1 MGSRGNIGR
10 TMRIDVNADIGEA
23 DDADGIARDWVLFSG
38 ITSANVACGGHA
50 GDERTMRI
58 AVERAV
64 AAGVS
69 IGAHVSYPDRVEF
82 GRRRLELNTEV
93 LGASVITQFDAL
105 AATAA
110 ASGGAITHLKPH
122 GALYNAMAE
131 DAVLARVFRLLVEA
145 ERRLEARPERNRPY
159 APSLRLVTSLAQALN
174 ANNIPVDVSKRGAL
188 WQTFACIDRHV
199 CEALNAGGYGERITI
214 GLALNDNDMLLAG
227 AIPAAVLALLTQ
239 GLFELVERWAVAG
252 RQR

>member
-1 MGSRGNIGR
+1 
-10 TMRIDVNADIGEA
+10 MRIDVNADIGEA

-50 GDERTMRI
+50 GDERTVRI

-69 IGAHVSYPDRVEF
+69 IGAHVSYPDRVGF

-122 GALYNAMAE
+122 GALYNSMAE
-131 DAVLARVFRLLVEA
+131 DTALARSVLTTIA
-145 ERRLEARPERNRPY
+145 ERSPGIAVFTLPGSAAAIVADQLGLPVIAEGFPER
-159 APSLRLVTSLAQALN
+159 
-174 ANNIPVDVSKRGAL
+174 
-188 WQTFACIDRHV
+188 
-199 CEALNAGGYGERITI
+199 GYRAD
-214 GLALNDNDMLLAG
+214 GLLKPRSLAG
-227 AIPAAVLALLTQ
+227 AIIDDPDDVGERAVGLAGDAGIPAVDGTFIHPEVATLCVHSDHPSAIENLSAIRAALAAA
-239 GLFELVERWAVAG
+239 GVDVRRWDAP
-252 RQR
+252 